1 MRRNNTRVGSSLIGQ
16 IGVIGKRISSRAYLS
31 YERSLATT
39 TMGITKLTYNLTPR
53 ITIVTQAGEDNA
65 ADLFYTLQFD

>member
-1 MRRNNTRVGSSLIGQ
+1 MFKQGVIGSSLSGQ
-16 IGVIGKRISSRAYLS
+16 IGVVGKRLSSRAYLS

-39 TMGITKLTYNLTPR
+39 TTGITKLTYNLTPR

-65 ADLFYTLQFD
+65 ADMFYTLQFD